1 MRTKLIVGNWK
12 MNTTAKEA
20 VALAESFVHNLQ
32 TRDDVDVAVCPP
44 FTALWPVRQ
53 ALSTTRVALGA
64 QDCFWEDNGAF
75 TGEVSVPMLVDLHV
89 SYCIVG
95 HSERRGRFGDPA
107 RAAKFKAHCHETDEA
122 VNQKVMALLKYAVT
136 PIVCVGETAEERE
149 QGRTEEVIEEQMK
162 GCFKGLDPVE
172 FFGIA
177 VAYEPVWAI
186 GTGKACGPEEAQRV
200 CQYIRKVIVENG
212 DQESAD
218 ATRILYGGSVDE
230 NNARELFHQP
240 DIDGGLV
247 GGASLKGE
255 TFARI
260 AMKI

>member
-20 VALAESFVHNLQ
+20 VALAESFVHNVQ
-32 TRDDVDVAVCPP
+32 TRSDVDVAVCPP

-53 ALSTTRVALGA
+53 ALSTTEVALGA
-64 QDCFWEDNGAF
+64 QDCFWEDGGAF
-75 TGEVSVPMLVDLHV
+75 TGEISVPMLADLHV
-89 SYCIVG
+89 AYCIVG
-95 HSERRGRFGDPA
+95 HSERRGRFGDPDRTA
-107 RAAKFKAHCHETDEA
+107 RFSKHTCESDET
-122 VNQKVMALLKYAVT
+122 VNHKVKALLKYAIT

-149 QGRTEEVIEEQMK
+149 QGRTEEVIEAQMK

-172 FFGIA
+172 FFGIT

-186 GTGKACGPEEAQRV
+186 GTGTACEPEEAQRV
-200 CQYIRKVIVENG
+200 CQYIRKVIQENG
-212 DQESAD
+212 DQESAE
-218 ATRILYGGSVDE
+218 ATRILYGGSMDE

-247 GGASLKGE
+247 GGASLRGE
-255 TFARI
+255 SFARI
-260 AMKI
+260 VTKI